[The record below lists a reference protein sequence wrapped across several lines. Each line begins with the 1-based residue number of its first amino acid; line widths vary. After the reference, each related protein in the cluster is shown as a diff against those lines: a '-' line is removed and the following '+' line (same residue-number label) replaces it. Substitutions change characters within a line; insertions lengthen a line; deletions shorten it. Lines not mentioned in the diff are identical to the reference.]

1 MEQLLSSFQET
12 MGQTIPSVIGA
23 LAILLA
29 GWFVALIARAAIR
42 RGLQL
47 LRLNSH
53 IETSVGS
60 RIDLEGGVATG
71 AYYVILLLVL
81 VAFFNALK
89 LEQVTGSLQAFV
101 DQVFAFAPKLAAA
114 TLILIVA
121 WILATVSRSL
131 STRAL
136 QATRLDERISAQAG
150 VRPISENL
158 GNVLYWLVFLIFLP
172 AILSALDMSG
182 LLGPVQSMVDR
193 VLAILP
199 NLGGAL
205 AIGVI
210 GWFVARVLR
219 DLVSNLLAAVGADQ
233 LGERVGLGV
242 ETRLSTL
249 VGLVVYVFVF
259 VPALIAALNALKIE
273 AISQPATA
281 MLSTFLAAI
290 PHVFA
295 AGVILAVAYLVAGVI
310 ANLASGLLRSAG
322 FDAIPE
328 RIGLSQIVP
337 AEVTPSQL
345 VGRVLIVFVMLFAVV
360 EAANQVG
367 FEQVSALVSN
377 LIAFG
382 AQVVLGLVIITV
394 GFWIS
399 RLAANAMHR
408 VSDAGA
414 ALVGVVRFAI
424 LGIVIAMGLRAM
436 GLADDVVN
444 LAFGL
449 TLGAVAVAFALS
461 FGLGGREAAGR
472 QMEHWLSRLRE

>member
-1 MEQLLSSFQET
+1 VEQLLGSFQET
-12 MGQTIPSVIGA
+12 LGHTIPSVLGA
-23 LAILLA
+23 LAILLV
-29 GWFVALIARAAIR
+29 GWIAALVARAAIR
-42 RGLQL
+42 RALHL
-47 LRLNSH
+47 LGLNSH
-53 IETSVGS
+53 IERTVD
-60 RIDLEGGVATG
+60 RQIDLEGSVATG

-89 LEQVTGSLQAFV
+89 LEQVTSSLQAFV

-121 WILATVSRSL
+121 WILATLLRSL
-131 STRAL
+131 TTKAL
-136 QATRLDERISAQAG
+136 QATHLDERLSAEAG
-150 VRPISENL
+150 VRPVSESL

-172 AILSALDMSG
+172 AVLGALDMSG
-182 LLGPVQSMVDR
+182 LLEPVQGMVDH

-199 NLGGAL
+199 NLAGAT
-205 AIGVI
+205 AIGVV

-219 DLVSNLLAAVGADQ
+219 DLVTNLLAAVGTDQ
-233 LGERVGLGV
+233 LGERAGLSG
-242 ETRLSTL
+242 EAKLS
-249 VGLVVYVFVF
+249 GLIGLIVYVFVF

-273 AISQPATA
+273 AISRPATD
-281 MLSTFLAAI
+281 MLGTFLAAI

-295 AGVILAVAYLVAGVI
+295 AGVILAVAYLIASFI
-310 ANLASGLLRSAG
+310 ANLASGLLRGAG
-322 FDAIPE
+322 FDTVPE
-328 RIGLSQIVP
+328 RLGLSRSV
-337 AEVTPSQL
+337 AGEATPSQI
-345 VGRVLIVFVMLFAVV
+345 VGRVLIVFVMLFALV

-367 FEQVSALVSN
+367 FEQMSGLVST

-382 AQVVLGLVIITV
+382 AHVVLGLVIIAV

-399 RLAANAMHR
+399 RLAADAMRR
-408 VSDAGA
+408 VSGAGV
-414 ALVGVVRFAI
+414 ALIGVVRFAI

-472 QMEHWLSRLRE
+472 QMEYWLSRLRG

>member
-12 MGQTIPSVIGA
+12 MGQTIPSVLGA

-101 DQVFAFAPKLAAA
+101 DQVFAFAPKVAAA
-114 TLILIVA
+114 TLILIAA
-121 WILATVSRSL
+121 WILATVLRSL

-205 AIGVI
+205 AIGVV

-242 ETRLSTL
+242 ETRLSAL

-328 RIGLSQIVP
+328 RVGLSQIVP
-337 AEVTPSQL
+337 AEVAPSQL
-345 VGRVLIVFVMLFAVV
+345 VGRVLMVFVMLFAVV

-408 VSDAGA
+408 VSDASA